1 MAPMSATEFDTGQRL
16 EMLQLARRC
25 IRALVVEGVWPD
37 RLALET
43 LPSWLNQQ
51 RACFVTLES
60 HGRLRGCIGSLEVQR
75 PLAEDIVHNAISAA
89 IRDYRFV
96 PLRADEPIR
105 ISISILSPL
114 TPLVVSDEQALLQQL
129 KPGQDGVVFQAGRHR
144 ATFLPLVWQSLTRPA
159 QFISE
164 LKRKAGLPG
173 DYWSDSV
180 RIWRYRTESFGEEG
194 EMPVSATTDIK

>member
-1 MAPMSATEFDTGQRL
+1 MSATEFNAEQRL
-16 EMLQLARRC
+16 EMLQLARRG
-25 IRALVVEGVWPD
+25 IRAVVVEGVAPD
-37 RLALET
+37 WSSLKAL
-43 LPSWLNQQ
+43 PFWLKQQ

-60 HGRLRGCIGSLEVQR
+60 HGQLRGCIGSLEAHR

-89 IRDYRFV
+89 TQDYRFA
-96 PLRADEPIR
+96 PLEADEPIR
-105 ISISILSPL
+105 ITISVLSPL
-114 TPLVVSDEQALLQQL
+114 TPLVASDEHALLRQL
-129 KPGQDGVVFQAGRHR
+129 KPEQDGVVFQAGRHR
-144 ATFLPLVWQSLTRPA
+144 ATFLPIVWQSLPDPA

-194 EMPVSATTDIK
+194 EAPVSATTDDT

>member
-43 LPSWLNQQ
+43 LPPWLNQQ

-180 RIWRYRTESFGEEG
+180 RIWLYRTESFGEEV